1 MRHVLLGLA
10 LLGANACYAAQPG
23 TTTTTT
29 GPNATSAS
37 GGNSDPNGSNIFEQ
51 INIQLKGVRN
61 AQHAEGFGQVNA
73 RDAKV
78 CGICKQPLWKHANPG
93 FECLPINEDGELR
106 AMVRIQTRAA
116 QCPVCSK
123 SLVGALPGNFNSKGG
138 SDRDFCEHSL
148 GKYAVHSRIWVCP
161 NCGYA
166 ALYDNFNTT
175 LDGKPIDEATKQFV
189 RDNLSK
195 NILARMYDIVGL
207 IPKADKPIP
216 DELQDFGAYVP
227 QNEIPDWVKYENA
240 LKIYER
246 VKPPRGFLA
255 SLYLEAAHANRREV
269 CCEISVSGLHN
280 ATQVTLGRS
289 IRLINGY
296 LQGQC
301 MAIRRRQ
308 GAAILDPT
316 KMETDP
322 DVLAQACAEIIH
334 LGEEHYETAVAA
346 PAATPDPQ
354 AAQAE
359 RFFSSGDMFVL
370 NVRYAGIL
378 DRLGKLDDAERTL
391 RRAAS
396 YIPEHPSGL
405 SEAENTPEA
414 KEYYAHQVKLI
425 RGVVDDRLACLQREK
440 DYLFNAAKFN
450 MVAIK
455 LKEVQFSG
463 DGPPPEQGKV
473 VTLDAAPT
481 SYLLGELLRRA
492 GEPGAAAV
500 WFDAA
505 GSIVAH
511 RLAVLEK
518 SAPTTV
524 PPPPGTPPPPDDETN
539 ALNAKRER
547 WMMLRDWIKEQ
558 RAVIKNPPAVDANV
572 MDAVNVVLQ
581 SEGVTLKSGAA
592 VQAPVRPTGVD
603 VEPKKNTGDTAPSA
617 PAASGKIKT
626 RDELY
631 KFYYKALLAY
641 RVAKGENPATL
652 SELVKAGFI
661 PREDSCQDEKGTL
674 ICPETGDKLGYART
688 WDKGDKSAPIIW
700 SRTNIKS
707 KRLFAD
713 GSIHDT
719 EGK

>member
-1 MRHVLLGLA
+1 MRHSMLGLVLVFCSA
-10 LLGANACYAAQPG
+10 LFAAQPG

-29 GPNATSAS
+29 VSPNSSS
-37 GGNSDPNGSNIFEQ
+37 GGNSDPNSSNIFQ
-51 INIQLKGVRN
+51 TINDQLKVTRN
-61 AQHAEGFGQVNA
+61 AQHAEGFGPVTA
-73 RDAKV
+73 RQAKV
-78 CGICKQPLWKHANPG
+78 CEICKQPLFKHADPN
-93 FECLPINEDGELR
+93 FECIPVDEDGEQR
-106 AMVRIQTRAA
+106 KMIRIQTRAA

-123 SLVGALPGNFNSKGG
+123 ALIGSLAGNYNSKGG

-148 GKYAVHSRIWVCP
+148 GRYAVHSRVWVCP

-166 ALYDNFNTT
+166 ALYENFNTT
-175 LDGKPIDEATKQFV
+175 LDGKPIDEATKQYV
-189 RDNLSK
+189 RENLSK
-195 NILARMYDIVGL
+195 NMLTRMYDIVGL
-207 IPKADKPIP
+207 IPKANQAIP
-216 DELQDFGAYVP
+216 EELQDFGSYIP

-269 CCEISVSGLHN
+269 CSEISVSGLHN

-301 MAIRRRQ
+301 LAIRRRQ
-308 GAAILDPT
+308 GASILDPT

-322 DVLAQACAEIIH
+322 EILAQACGEIIH
-334 LGEEHYETAVAA
+334 LGEENYAT
-346 PAATPDPQ
+346 AATPTPADQ
-354 AAQAE
+354 TAQPE

-396 YIPEHPSGL
+396 YIPDKASGL
-405 SEAENTPEA
+405 SEAENTPA
-414 KEYYAHQVKLI
+414 AQEYYTHQVKLI
-425 RGVVDDRLACLQREK
+425 RLVVDDRLACLQRAK

-450 MVAIK
+450 MLAIK
-455 LKEVQFSG
+455 LGEVKFAV
-463 DGPPPEQGKV
+463 DGQAEQSKV
-473 VTLDAAPT
+473 ATLDAAPT

-500 WFDAA
+500 WFDTA
-505 GSIVAH
+505 GSVVAQ
-511 RLAVLEK
+511 RLSILEK
-518 SAPTTV
+518 L
-524 PPPPGTPPPPDDETN
+524 TPQRTPQQSDEEYKEAQN
-539 ALNAKRER
+539 ALTAKRER

-558 RAVIKNPPAVDANV
+558 RALIKNPPPVDANV
-572 MDAVNVVLQ
+572 MDSVNVVLQ
-581 SEGVTLKSGAA
+581 AEGVNLKAGPAL
-592 VQAPVRPTGVD
+592 VQTPVRPTTDVD
-603 VEPKKNTGDTAPSA
+603 PKKGPA
-617 PAASGKIKT
+617 PAAPTGSGKIKT

-641 RVAKGENPATL
+641 RAAKGEDPPTL
-652 SELVKAGFI
+652 ADLVRAGFI
-661 PREDSCQDEKGTL
+661 TREDSCQDDKGRL
-674 ICPETGDKLGYART
+674 FCPETGDKLGYARN
-688 WDKGDKSAPIIW
+688 WDKGDKTAAVIW
-700 SRTNIKS
+700 SSTNMKS

-713 GSIHDT
+713 GSIRDADA
-719 EGK
+719 K